1 MAINSTIKPGYK
13 KTELGL
19 IPNDWE
25 VKKLYNLVSSF
36 EHGKGLS
43 KSDLKDEGK
52 YKCIHYGQLFTDY
65 KELIKEI
72 KSKTDTISGYI
83 LSIENDVLFP
93 TSDVTPRGLATAS
106 CIKEKNVI
114 LGGGILIIRLKNN
127 YDGLFLSYF
136 ISENKSSVLKFVKG
150 STVFHLYAGDLKN
163 LLISIPNSKPEQ
175 AAIAMVLSDTDALI
189 EHLEILID
197 KKKAIKQGTMQQL
210 LTGKKRLP
218 GFSGEWVQKKLG
230 DVTGRITTG
239 KLDANAMVENGE
251 YRFYTCAKNYYLID
265 KYAFDLEALLVSGN
279 GANVGYIHYY
289 KGKFN
294 AYQRTYVL
302 SDFSENIQFI
312 KIFMDRNL
320 QERIRVEVNAGNT
333 PYITMDTLSEML
345 VMFPPTT
352 KEQSAIATIM
362 SDMDS
367 EIEGLEKKREKYV
380 MIKQGMMQQLL
391 TGKIRLYANN

>member
-391 TGKIRLYANN
+391 TGKIRIYAN